1 MSGVANRSALKDKD
15 ELYRCI
21 ISQLLYD
28 GHHDQALSLIQVIM
42 PNPECPPSGRLLS
55 VFQKGLHAESAEKAE
70 QVCLLILNEN
80 KGVFNNEL
88 FLK

>member
-1 MSGVANRSALKDKD
+1 MTSAATRSPLKDKD

-28 GHHDQALSLIQVIM
+28 GHHEQALSLIQVVM

-55 VFQKGLHAESAEKAE
+55 IFQKGADQFVSFDKFSF
-70 QVCLLILNEN
+70 V
-80 KGVFNNEL
+80 
-88 FLK
+88 